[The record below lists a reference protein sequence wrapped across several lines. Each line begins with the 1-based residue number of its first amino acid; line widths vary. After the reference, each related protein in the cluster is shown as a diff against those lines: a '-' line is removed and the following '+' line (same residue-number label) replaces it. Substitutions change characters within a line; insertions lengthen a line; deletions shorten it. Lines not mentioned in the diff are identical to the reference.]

1 MSVLA
6 GVAPVES
13 PTADVLERVA
23 VALSSS
29 LELGD
34 VLEILAQI
42 GLESIAADRASV
54 LLLDGGRLLPA
65 AAIAI
70 EHNDALFDV
79 FREMPGV
86 ELDDMRAR
94 ALLAGR
100 AIVIDDPRNDPLL
113 PEGWAERFSLETLV
127 VVPLVARGEPCG
139 VIALDWTSPRAFVP
153 GELRL
158 LEAIGAYAGVAVS
171 NARLFVEM
179 RRRAQLQAALARAA
193 ASLSSPLSPEDIAD
207 RLADAYTDLLG
218 TCITAV
224 ALFDLERW
232 LITRVTARGTA
243 AAVGPLSLAD
253 LPAPLVARV
262 SAIWEQQHGPID
274 LGHDAALAKLLD
286 GDDAGVASYVLFP
299 LVVGGSASGVAVLGF
314 AAHNRLATEEQAAAE
329 ALAAIAA
336 AALERHA
343 LVERRDAQL
352 RRLDALHRVSSALTE
367 GADAAAMVEELSE
380 LLEGHGVEVVA
391 ITLRDR
397 RWATYLGGDEPT
409 VEERAAWRNNSG
421 AVALDGDV
429 LSIPMRLGRRPVG
442 MLRIRPAALSN
453 DDRAFLEALATALAD
468 VANRTV
474 ARAEAEEDARQ
485 RAVADERD
493 RIRADLHDTAGQM
506 FVALGLLA
514 SRHAELL
521 PAGSPEAAQARRLV
535 DLASDG
541 KWAIDQAIRALA
553 FVPNRRGL
561 LASLR
566 SLART
571 VQSDSGIAI
580 HCTPHGDSTAVC
592 AEVERALFRVATEAV
607 SNAWRHGK
615 PTTIAIE
622 LDVDE
627 RHIELRVTDDGVGF
641 AGCSSEATGRRGI
654 EGMER
659 AVAAVGG
666 AVAVASNVSG
676 GVVVTARVPA

>member
-6 GVAPVES
+6 GVAPVEG

-42 GLESIAADRASV
+42 GLEAIAADRASV
-54 LLLDGGRLLPA
+54 LLLDEGRLLPA

-86 ELDDMRAR
+86 ELDDMRAN

-113 PEGWAERFSLETLV
+113 PEGWAERFSLHTLV

-139 VIALDWTSPRAFVP
+139 VIALDWTSPRSFVP
-153 GELRL
+153 GELGL
-158 LEAIGAYAGVAVS
+158 LESIGAYAGVAVS

-193 ASLSSPLSPEDIAD
+193 ASLSLPLLPEDVAD
-207 RLADAYTDLLG
+207 RLADAYADLLG
-218 TCITAV
+218 TRITAV
-224 ALFDLERW
+224 ALFDLERR
-232 LITRVTARGTA
+232 LITRVAARGTA
-243 AAVGPLSLAD
+243 AVMHPRSLD
-253 LPAPLVARV
+253 DFPAHLVERV
-262 SAIWEQQHGPID
+262 EEMWNREQGPID
-274 LGHDAALAKLLD
+274 LGRDASLAGLFGSDAA
-286 GDDAGVASYVLFP
+286 GVTSYLLFP
-299 LVVGGSASGVAVLGF
+299 LIVGGCASGVAVLGF
-314 AAHNRLATEEQAAAE
+314 ADHARLDAEELAAAE

-343 LVERRDAQL
+343 LVERRDEQL

-367 GADAAAMVEELSE
+367 GADASAMVSE
-380 LLEGHGVEVVA
+380 LNELLDGHGVEVLG

-397 RWATYLGGDEPT
+397 RWVSYLGGDEPT
-409 VEERAAWRNNSG
+409 VEERAAWRMNSG
-421 AVALDGDV
+421 AVALDGNV
-429 LSIPMRLGRRPVG
+429 LSIPMRLGRRLVG
-442 MLRIRPAALSN
+442 MLRVRPAALTN
-453 DDRAFLEALATALAD
+453 DERAFLEALATGLAD
-468 VANRTV
+468 VANRSV

-514 SRHAELL
+514 ARHAEMLE
-521 PAGSPEAAQARRLV
+521 PGSQQAAQANRLV

-571 VQSDSGIAI
+571 VQSDSGII
-580 HCTPHGDSTAVC
+580 VHCTPHGDSTAVD

-615 PTTIAIE
+615 PTTIDIA
-622 LDVDE
+622 LDVVDG
-627 RHIELRVTDDGVGF
+627 HIELRVADDGVGF
-641 AGCSSEATGRRGI
+641 AGCASEATGHRGI
-654 EGMER
+654 EGMKR

-666 AVAVASNVSG
+666 ALRVASDTG
-676 GVVVTARVPA
+676 GAVVTARVPA